1 MTETTTGQIAPTTA
15 DLFARFREVPAAVGN
30 PDVFGPLRAAIQ
42 ASLDVHHWPIP
53 DDVSEATRE
62 FHPPEDLLDRLRQRY
77 ETVEVPPCR
86 VCGEALSVQSMGGGN
101 ATKYAH
107 SKPDG
112 VTYGDW
118 MEHYQGSVWVER
130 RSGDGEVLALV
141 EIVQS
146 LLDGPTSTGAT
157 S

>member
-1 MTETTTGQIAPTTA
+1 MTEPTTQAVPTTA
-15 DLFARFREVPAAVGN
+15 DVFERFLGEAEVPV
-30 PDVFGPLRAAIQ
+30 PHEDVHDVLRQAIQ
-42 ASLDVHHWPIP
+42 ASLGVHHWPLP
-53 DDVSEATRE
+53 DDVDEATRR
-62 FHPPEDLLDRLRQRY
+62 FHPAEELMDRLRQRY
-77 ETVEVPPCR
+77 EHEETPPCR

-101 ATKYAH
+101 ATKFAH
-107 SKPDG
+107 SKPEG

-118 MEHYQGSVWVER
+118 MEHYQQSTWTQR

-146 LLDGPTSTGAT
+146 LIDGPS